1 MSKPVRVP
9 VKPELLRWA
18 RERAGLRVE
27 DLRRAFPKLEAW
39 EQGETQPTLRQ
50 LEDFA
55 RRVRVPFGYLFLES
69 PPQESLPIP
78 DFRTLTG
85 PPRRPSPDLLD
96 TLYLIQQ
103 RQAWYREYLQVQGAE
118 PLPFVGSATLQDA
131 PEAIAAQIRRTLDID
146 LDERRALRT
155 WSEAFRYLTEKA
167 EEAGILVMS
176 SGIVGTNTH
185 RKLDPEE
192 FRGFALVD
200 DLAPVVFV
208 NTADAVAAR
217 IFTLAHE
224 LAHIWLGQSGV
235 SNPQIH
241 LFPEKAV
248 ERWCNQVAAEVL
260 VPRAA
265 LLEEHWPARLL
276 QEEAQRLAR
285 RFRVSTLVILRRLY
299 EVGRLSEETF
309 WQVYREE
316 RERVRAMTAQRTGQ
330 GGNFYRTLF
339 TRVSRPLVEA
349 VVVSTLEGHTLYRDA
364 YRLLGIRSPEA
375 FQKICRSLGVA

>member
-1 MSKPVRVP
+1 MARTVRVP
-9 VKPELLRWA
+9 VKPEMIRWA
-18 RERAGLRVE
+18 RERAGLAVD

-39 EQGETQPTLRQ
+39 ERGKVQPTLRQ

-55 RRVRVPFGYLFLES
+55 RRVRVPLGYLFLES
-69 PPQESLPIP
+69 PPEEPLPIP
-78 DFRTLTG
+78 DFRTISGL
-85 PPRRPSPDLLD
+85 PRRPSPDLLD
-96 TLYLIQQ
+96 TIYLVQQ
-103 RQAWYREYLQVQGAE
+103 RQDWYREYLQIQGAE

-131 PEAIAAQIRRTLDID
+131 PEEVAARIRHTLGIN

-155 WSEAFRYLTEKA
+155 WTEALRYLTEKA
-167 EEAGILVMS
+167 EAVGILVMS
-176 SGIVGTNTH
+176 SGIVGTNTR

-192 FRGFALVD
+192 FRGFTLVD
-200 DLAPVVFV
+200 TLAPVIFI
-208 NTADAVAAR
+208 NAADTVAGR

-241 LFPEKAV
+241 LFPDEAV
-248 ERWCNQVAAEVL
+248 ERWCNRAAAEVL

-265 LLEEHWPARLL
+265 LLEAHRPARPP

-285 RFRVSTLVILRRLY
+285 FFKVSTLVILRRLY

-309 WQVYREE
+309 WQAYREE
-316 RERVRAMTAQRTGQ
+316 RARVRAIERRAGP
-330 GGNFYRTLF
+330 GGDFYRNLF
-339 TRVSRPLVEA
+339 ARVSRPLVEA
-349 VVVSTLEGHTLYRDA
+349 VVISTLEGYTLYRDA

>member
-1 MSKPVRVP
+1 MARTVRVP
-9 VKPELLRWA
+9 VRPEMLRWA
-18 RERAGLRVE
+18 RERAGLRID

-39 EQGETQPTLRQ
+39 EQGRSHPTLRQ
-50 LEDFA
+50 LEAFA
-55 RRVRVPFGYLFLES
+55 RRVRVPLGYLFLES

-78 DFRTLTG
+78 DFRTLNG

-103 RQAWYREYLQVQGAE
+103 RQAWYREYLQIQGAE

-131 PEAIAAQIRRTLDID
+131 PEAVAARIRRTLHID
-146 LDERRALRT
+146 LKERGALST
-155 WSEAFRYLTEKA
+155 WSEAFRYLSERA
-167 EEAGILVMS
+167 EEAGVLVMS

-208 NTADAVAAR
+208 NAADTVAAR

-241 LFPEKAV
+241 LFPEQTV

-260 VPRAA
+260 VPRTD
-265 LLEEHWPARLL
+265 LLEAHQCTRPLW
-276 QEEAQRLAR
+276 EEVQRLAR
-285 RFRVSTLVILRRLY
+285 LFKVSTLVILRRLY

-309 WQVYREE
+309 RQVYREE
-316 RERVRAMTAQRTGQ
+316 WHRARAMMAQRTGQ
-330 GGNFYRTLF
+330 GGDFYRTLF
-339 TRVSRPLVEA
+339 TRVGRPLVEA

-364 YRLLGIRSPEA
+364 YRLLGIRSPKA

>member
-1 MSKPVRVP
+1 MARTVRVP

-27 DLRRAFPKLEAW
+27 DLLRAFPKLEAW
-39 EQGETQPTLRQ
+39 EQGEAQPTLRQ
-50 LEDFA
+50 LENFA
-55 RRVRVPFGYLFLES
+55 RRVRVPLGYLFLAT
-69 PPQESLPIP
+69 PPDESLPIP
-78 DFRTLTG
+78 DFRTFTG

-103 RQAWYREYLQVQGAE
+103 RQAWYREYLQIQGAE
-118 PLPFVGSATLQDA
+118 SLPFVGSATLQDA
-131 PEAIAAQIRRTLDID
+131 PEAVAAQIRRTLDMD
-146 LDERRALRT
+146 LDERRTLRA
-155 WSEAFRYLTEKA
+155 WSEAFRYLTGKA
-167 EEAGILVMS
+167 EGAGILVMS
-176 SGIVGTNTH
+176 SGIVGANTH

-192 FRGFALVD
+192 FRGFTLVD

-208 NTADAVAAR
+208 NAADTVAAR

-241 LFPEKAV
+241 RFPEKAV
-248 ERWCNQVAAEVL
+248 EHWCNQVAAEVL

-265 LLEEHWPARLL
+265 LLEEHRPARPP

-285 RFRVSTLVILRRLY
+285 RFKVSTLVILRRLY
-299 EVGRLSEETF
+299 EVGRFSEETF
-309 WQVYREE
+309 RQVYREE
-316 RERVRAMTAQRTGQ
+316 RGRVRAMMAQRTGQ

-349 VVVSTLEGHTLYRDA
+349 VAVSTLEGHTLYRDA
-364 YRLLGIRSPEA
+364 YRLLGIRSPEV
-375 FQKICRSLGVA
+375 FQKIYRSLGVA